1 MVTVDVELLVTY
13 LAVAALAY
21 FIADMVPRVD
31 ALERSYR
38 KFLALTAVGIAELV
52 VLGLLLTVLAASTD
66 AGSIEII
73 LALAVTAF
81 VLLTVALLGDV
92 ADDWLRLF
100 ADPEYNTWVELSM
113 VVALIVLLFVALW
126 ATGP

>member
-1 MVTVDVELLVTY
+1 MVTLDVELALAY

-21 FIADMVPRVD
+21 FLADLVPRVD

-38 KFLALTAVGIAELV
+38 KFLALTGLGIAELV
-52 VLGLLLTVLAASTD
+52 VLGLLLTVLAESGD
-66 AGSIEII
+66 AGSVE
-73 LALAVTAF
+73 LVVAVAVTAF
-81 VLLTVALLGDV
+81 VLFTVTLLGDV

-113 VVALIVLLFVALW
+113 IVALIVVLFVAFW
-126 ATGP
+126 ATTP

>member
-1 MVTVDVELLVTY
+1 MVTVDVDLVLALLT
-13 LAVAALAY
+13 VAALAY
-21 FIADMVPRVD
+21 FLADLTPRVD
-31 ALERSYR
+31 SMERSYR
-38 KFLALTAVGIAELV
+38 KFLALSALGIGELV
-52 VLGLLLTVLAASTD
+52 VLGLLLTVLADSVD

-73 LALAVTAF
+73 LALAVLAF
-81 VLLTVALLGDV
+81 ALFTVTLLGDV

-126 ATGP
+126 ATAP

>member
-1 MVTVDVELLVTY
+1 MVTLDVELALAY

-21 FIADMVPRVD
+21 FLADLVPRVD

-38 KFLALTAVGIAELV
+38 KFLALSGLGIAELV
-52 VLGLLLTVLAASTD
+52 VLGLLLTVLAESGD
-66 AGSIEII
+66 AGSVELVI
-73 LALAVTAF
+73 AVAVTAF
-81 VLLTVALLGDV
+81 VLFTVTLLGDV

-113 VVALIVLLFVALW
+113 IVALIVLLFVAFW
-126 ATGP
+126 ATTP